1 MGNSV
6 TQLFWLPVLW
16 MRGILMLFCL
26 IVSLLC
32 LKELTVSKT
41 GRFLKKVLV
50 QNENRT
56 QNYDPG

>member
-1 MGNSV
+1 
-6 TQLFWLPVLW
+6 
-16 MRGILMLFCL
+16 MLFCL